1 MMTIF
6 KDVILNTHKANKQ
19 GVESCSLDHDDQA
32 WHELNYGNGV
42 DSGRSGPDE
51 VNEYF
56 WIMATGR
63 LKQDHIKMFA
73 CFGTILLSSKAV
85 RLVIR

>member
-6 KDVILNTHKANKQ
+6 KDVILNTHKASKQ

-32 WHELNYGNGV
+32 WHGLNYGNGV
-42 DSGRSGPDE
+42 DSGRSGPDK
-51 VNEYF
+51 VKEYF

-63 LKQDHIKMFA
+63 LKQ
-73 CFGTILLSSKAV
+73 TISRCLHVLAPFCCPPK
-85 RLVIR
+85 RLGW